1 MIAFVLAFQP
11 LAGKAAIFCAATFLP
26 QAGPIAARDGGQNRI
41 VARERMILSRA
52 ATGNGEGRS
61 FGPIIVN
68 EARMPGLDAF
78 SSLHREVII
87 RETRMGGEY
96 RAPTV
101 MLAPPHAQWR
111 EGLRPFAKRAMDV
124 AGAGFLLA
132 VLAPFMLMVA
142 LVIRLDGGAALY
154 GHRRV
159 GRSGQSFACL
169 KFRSMVS
176 DSQARLEALLA
187 SDPAARAEWDATQ
200 KLKNDPRITRI
211 GQFLRAT
218 SLDELPQ
225 LINVLLGQM
234 SLVGPRPV
242 IQTELDRFYGA
253 AAAHYM
259 SVRPGLTGLWQVSGR
274 SDTSY
279 AQRVALDVAYV
290 ARPSLWQDITILAR
304 TPMAVLSRRG
314 AC

>member
-1 MIAFVLAFQP
+1 
-11 LAGKAAIFCAATFLP
+11 
-26 QAGPIAARDGGQNRI
+26 
-41 VARERMILSRA
+41 
-52 ATGNGEGRS
+52 
-61 FGPIIVN
+61 
-68 EARMPGLDAF
+68 MPGLDAF
-78 SSLHREVII
+78 TSLQREVLL
-87 RETRMGGEY
+87 RETRVGADCQ
-96 RAPTV
+96 APSL

-111 EGLRPFAKRAMDV
+111 EGLQPVLKRAMDTMG
-124 AGAGFLLA
+124 AGALLL
-132 VLAPFMLMVA
+132 VLAPVMLVIA
-142 LVIRLDGGAALY
+142 LMIRLDGGPALF
-154 GHRRV
+154 GHMRV
-159 GRSGQSFACL
+159 GRYGRPFACL
-169 KFRSMVS
+169 KFRSMVT

-187 SDPAARAEWDATQ
+187 RDSEARAEWEATH
-200 KLKNDPRITRI
+200 KLKNDPRVTRI
-211 GQFLRAT
+211 GRFLRAT

-259 SVRPGLTGLWQVSGR
+259 SVRPGVTGLWQVSGR

-290 ARPSLWQDITILAR
+290 ARPSLWQDITILLR